1 MTGMTPK
8 DRRAV
13 EAFLEHGWDAMEDDD
28 PEAAE
33 DEARHALEMVPDA
46 AEAHYLLGA
55 ALVDQ
60 EAYGEALDHLTRAL
74 SHYPGDPSIRLDI
87 AASQVGLLRLDEG
100 IRGLTAVV
108 RDDPENPDARYWL
121 AIAHEL
127 RGDDAAATECYG
139 QAAAL
144 DPDCFFQPPRVS
156 EAEFEQ
162 LIDTATQELP
172 PELRRPLRTGDI
184 AITVMDLPPAEL
196 LASEDPPLSPL
207 LTGVMA
213 GVADKKDAPADDA
226 SEPAAAAAA
235 ANSTPDAPPPGDDEP
250 PADRPQLL
258 LFRKNVERVCST
270 PEEFVEEL
278 AMTLLHEIGHFLG
291 YEEEDLAELGQS

>member
-1 MTGMTPK
+1 MPGMTPK

-33 DEARHALEMVPDA
+33 AEARHALEVVPDA

-60 EAYGEALDHLTRAL
+60 EAYGEALEHLTQAL
-74 SHYPGDPSIRLDI
+74 SHFPGDPSIRLDI
-87 AASQVGLLRLDEG
+87 AASQVGMMRLDEG

-144 DPDCFFQPPRVS
+144 DPECFFQPPRVS
-156 EAEFEQ
+156 ESEFEQ

-172 PELRRPLRTGDI
+172 TELRRPLRTAEI
-184 AITVMDLPPAEL
+184 AITVMDLPPADL
-196 LASEDPPLSPL
+196 LTSEDPPLSPL

-213 GVADKKDAPADDA
+213 GVAEKTDG
-226 SEPAAAAAA
+226 AAA
-235 ANSTPDAPPPGDDEP
+235 TPEPDAE
-250 PADRPQLL
+250 AEKPQLL
-258 LFRKNVERVCST
+258 LFRKNIERICST

-278 AMTLLHEIGHFLG
+278 GLTLLHEIGHYLG